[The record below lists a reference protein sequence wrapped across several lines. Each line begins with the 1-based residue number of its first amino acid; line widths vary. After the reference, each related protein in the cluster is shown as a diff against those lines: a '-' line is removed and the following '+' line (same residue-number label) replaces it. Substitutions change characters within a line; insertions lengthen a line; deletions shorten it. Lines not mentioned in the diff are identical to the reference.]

1 MSFNDPIAD
10 MLTRIRNAAD
20 RGFEHVDC
28 RNSKICAGVA
38 KVLQE
43 EGYITGYSVID
54 DGRQGILRVKLR
66 YGPRGE
72 RMIHELKRVSRPGR
86 RDYRKV
92 KDLPRPLAG
101 LGIAVVSTSRGVL
114 SDRQAREQKIGGELL
129 CTVE

>member
-1 MSFNDPIAD
+1 MSFNDSIAD

-20 RGFEHVDC
+20 RNYKHVDC

-54 DGRQGILRVKLR
+54 DGRQGILRVELR

-72 RMIHELKRVSRPGR
+72 RMIHGLQRVSRPGR

-92 KDLPRPLAG
+92 DDLPRPLGG
-101 LGIAVVSTSRGVL
+101 LGIAVISTSRGVL